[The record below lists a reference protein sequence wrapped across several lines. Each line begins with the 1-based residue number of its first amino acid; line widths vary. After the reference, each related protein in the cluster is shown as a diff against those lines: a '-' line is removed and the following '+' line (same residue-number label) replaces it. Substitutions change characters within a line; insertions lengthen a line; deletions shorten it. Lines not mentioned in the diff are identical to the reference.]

1 MSQAD
6 LPTYIVTY
14 QLTNRSLY
22 ISSVHVALRKKELI
36 NNEHQLALSRD
47 QFAVGKTAES
57 WSAFIPERTALVD
70 LSVEVPVRR
79 SGFQK
84 TTGTAF
90 RLSLTTACTRWP
102 ATTLLFRKSWF
113 KIVYQCLNELQPHLC
128 EWIFVVISTCYWD
141 SFKHPRFT

>member
-47 QFAVGKTAES
+47 QLRWGK
-57 WSAFIPERTALVD
+57 RRKVD
-70 LSVEVPVRR
+70 PPSFLSVYSRIPPWSCLEVPVRR

-90 RLSLTTACTRWP
+90 RRPHVP
-102 ATTLLFRKSWF
+102 AQFNH
-113 KIVYQCLNELQPHLC
+113 CL
-128 EWIFVVISTCYWD
+128 
-141 SFKHPRFT
+141 HPLASYAPAVQEILI